1 MSSENNASLQNAT
14 VYPNPTEEQKRDI
27 ITKLQLKPFV
37 NEGGAAV
44 NRITIRPENS
54 ENFQFLD
61 NPEVYYSQ
69 SNNSFVIFGKFEDSS
84 VPQDINGLKKAT
96 EEKTT
101 VSKTPNEIHDDLAVQ
116 ADAPKLTKEERI
128 ESYKN
133 TEGIVIDDA
142 YLKEY
147 GNGLT
152 QKQID
157 IVAKQ
162 TGCQDRYMIFNVLME
177 KKQDLINSIMTVK
190 ELTQ

>member
-1 MSSENNASLQNAT
+1 MSSDNNAVLQNAT
-14 VYPNPTEEQKRDI
+14 VYPNPTDEQKKDI

-37 NEGGAAV
+37 NEGGSPV

-84 VPQDINGLKKAT
+84 VPQDISGLKAE
-96 EEKTT
+96 EEKKT
-101 VSKTPNEIHDDLAVQ
+101 VTKEPSEIHDDLAVQ
-116 ADAPKLTKEERI
+116 ADAPKMTKEERI
-128 ESYKN
+128 ASYQN
-133 TEGIVIDDA
+133 TDNIVVDDA
-142 YLKEY
+142 YLQEY

-162 TGCQDRYMIFNVLME
+162 SGCQDRYMIFKVLME

-190 ELTQ
+190 ELMQ

>member
-1 MSSENNASLQNAT
+1 MSSENNAVLQNAT
-14 VYPNPTEEQKRDI
+14 VYPNPTEEQKKEI
-27 ITKLQLKPFV
+27 ISKLQLKPFV
-37 NEGGAAV
+37 NEGGAPV

-84 VPQDINGLKKAT
+84 VPQDVDGLRAK

-101 VSKTPNEIHDDLAVQ
+101 VTKDPSEIHDDLAVQ
-116 ADAPKLTKEERI
+116 ADAPKMTREERI
-128 ESYKN
+128 ASYKN
-133 TEGIVIDDA
+133 TDNVVVDDA
-142 YLKEY
+142 YLQEY

-190 ELTQ
+190 DLMQ

>member
-1 MSSENNASLQNAT
+1 MSSDNNAVLQNAT
-14 VYPNPTEEQKRDI
+14 VYPNPTDEQKKEI

-37 NEGGAAV
+37 NEGGSPV

-84 VPQDINGLKKAT
+84 IPQDISGLKAE
-96 EEKTT
+96 EEKKT
-101 VSKTPNEIHDDLAVQ
+101 VTKEPSEIHDDLAVQ
-116 ADAPKLTKEERI
+116 ADAPKMTKEERI
-128 ESYKN
+128 ASYQN
-133 TEGIVIDDA
+133 TDNIVVDDA
-142 YLKEY
+142 YLQEY

-162 TGCQDRYMIFNVLME
+162 SGCQDRYMIFKVLME

-190 ELTQ
+190 ELMQ

>member
-1 MSSENNASLQNAT
+1 MSSDNNAVLQNAT
-14 VYPNPTEEQKRDI
+14 VYPNPTDEQKKEI
-27 ITKLQLKPFV
+27 INKLQLKPFV
-37 NEGGAAV
+37 NEGGSPV

-84 VPQDINGLKKAT
+84 VPQDISGLKAE
-96 EEKTT
+96 EEKKT
-101 VSKTPNEIHDDLAVQ
+101 VTKEPSEIHDDLAVQ
-116 ADAPKLTKEERI
+116 ADAPKMTKEERI
-128 ESYKN
+128 ASYQN
-133 TEGIVIDDA
+133 TDNIVVDDA
-142 YLKEY
+142 YLQEY

-162 TGCQDRYMIFNVLME
+162 SGCQDRYMIFKVLME

-190 ELTQ
+190 ELMQ

>member
-1 MSSENNASLQNAT
+1 MSSDNNAVLQNAT
-14 VYPNPTEEQKRDI
+14 VYPNPTDEQKKEI

-37 NEGGAAV
+37 NEGGSPV

-84 VPQDINGLKKAT
+84 VPQDISGLKA
-96 EEKTT
+96 EEEQKTVT
-101 VSKTPNEIHDDLAVQ
+101 MEPSDIHDDLAVQ
-116 ADAPKLTKEERI
+116 ADAPKMTKEERI
-128 ESYKN
+128 ASYQN
-133 TEGIVIDDA
+133 TDNIVVDDA
-142 YLKEY
+142 YLQEY

-162 TGCQDRYMIFNVLME
+162 SGCQDRYMIFKVLME

-190 ELTQ
+190 ELMQ

>member
-1 MSSENNASLQNAT
+1 MSSDNNAVLQNAT
-14 VYPNPTEEQKRDI
+14 VYPNPTDEQKKEI

-37 NEGGAAV
+37 NEGGSPV

-84 VPQDINGLKKAT
+84 VPQDISGLKAQ
-96 EEKTT
+96 EEKKT
-101 VSKTPNEIHDDLAVQ
+101 VTKEPSEIHDDLAVQ
-116 ADAPKLTKEERI
+116 ADAPKMTKEERI
-128 ESYKN
+128 ASYQN
-133 TEGIVIDDA
+133 TDNIVVDDA
-142 YLKEY
+142 YLQEY

-162 TGCQDRYMIFNVLME
+162 SGCQDRYMIFKVLME

-190 ELTQ
+190 ELMQ

>member
-1 MSSENNASLQNAT
+1 MSSENNAVLQNAT
-14 VYPNPTEEQKRDI
+14 VYPNPTEEQKKEI
-27 ITKLQLKPFV
+27 ISKLQLKPFV
-37 NEGGAAV
+37 NEGGAPV

-84 VPQDINGLKKAT
+84 VPQDVDGLRAK

-101 VSKTPNEIHDDLAVQ
+101 VTKDPSEIHDDLAVQ
-116 ADAPKLTKEERI
+116 ADAPKMTREERI
-128 ESYKN
+128 ASYAN
-133 TEGIVIDDA
+133 TDNVVVDDA
-142 YLKEY
+142 YLQEY

-190 ELTQ
+190 DLMQ

>member
-1 MSSENNASLQNAT
+1 MSSENNAVLQNAT
-14 VYPNPTEEQKRDI
+14 VYPNPTDEQKKEI

-84 VPQDINGLKKAT
+84 VPQDISGLKAE
-96 EEKTT
+96 EEKKT
-101 VSKTPNEIHDDLAVQ
+101 VTKDPNEIHDDLAVQ
-116 ADAPKLTKEERI
+116 ADAPKMTKEERI
-128 ESYKN
+128 AFYQN
-133 TEGIVIDDA
+133 TENVVVDDA
-142 YLKEY
+142 YLQEY

-162 TGCQDRYMIFNVLME
+162 SGCQDRYMIFRVLME

-190 ELTQ
+190 ELMQ

>member
-1 MSSENNASLQNAT
+1 MSSDNNAVLQNAT
-14 VYPNPTEEQKRDI
+14 VYPNPTEEQKKEI

-84 VPQDINGLKKAT
+84 VPQDIGGLKT
-96 EEKTT
+96 EEEKKTVT
-101 VSKTPNEIHDDLAVQ
+101 KEPSEIHDDLAVQ
-116 ADAPKLTKEERI
+116 ADAPKMTKEERI
-128 ESYKN
+128 ASYQN
-133 TEGIVIDDA
+133 TDNVVVDDA
-142 YLKEY
+142 YLQEY

-162 TGCQDRYMIFNVLME
+162 SGCQDRYMIFRVLME
-177 KKQDLINSIMTVK
+177 KKQDLISSIMTVK
-190 ELTQ
+190 ELMQ

>member
-1 MSSENNASLQNAT
+1 MSSDNNAVLQNAT
-14 VYPNPTEEQKRDI
+14 VYPNPTDEQKKEI

-37 NEGGAAV
+37 NEGGSPV

-84 VPQDINGLKKAT
+84 VPQDISGLKAE
-96 EEKTT
+96 EEKKT
-101 VSKTPNEIHDDLAVQ
+101 VTKEPSEIHDDLAVQ
-116 ADAPKLTKEERI
+116 ADAPKMTKEERI
-128 ESYKN
+128 ASYQN
-133 TEGIVIDDA
+133 TDNIVVDDA
-142 YLKEY
+142 YLQEY

-162 TGCQDRYMIFNVLME
+162 SGCQDRYMIFKVLME

-190 ELTQ
+190 ELMQ

>member
-1 MSSENNASLQNAT
+1 MSSENNAVLQNAT
-14 VYPNPTEEQKRDI
+14 VYPNPTEEQKKEI
-27 ITKLQLKPFV
+27 ISKLQLKPFV
-37 NEGGAAV
+37 NEGGAPV

-84 VPQDINGLKKAT
+84 VPQDVDGLRAK

-101 VSKTPNEIHDDLAVQ
+101 VTKDPSEIHDDLAVQ
-116 ADAPKLTKEERI
+116 ADAPKMTREERI
-128 ESYKN
+128 ASYTN
-133 TEGIVIDDA
+133 TDNVVVDDA
-142 YLKEY
+142 YLQEY

-190 ELTQ
+190 DLMQ